1 MDVLTNSFLC
11 GVLLLLLAASCSVK
25 MLRRYEDFGV
35 DPAVLD
41 TFRSRLRAWW
51 ILFGSLCCVFMFGPL
66 ATSFLFFFLSI
77 GILREYITLTPK
89 SPVDHK
95 TLFWIYV
102 FFTPL
107 QFILTGINPAGF
119 ESITGLTP
127 YRFFSVL
134 LPAYVF
140 LILPG
145 FMAVSDDP
153 KRFLERTAKLQLGLI
168 ICVYAM
174 SYVPALL
181 TMDIPE
187 TAVQRTEPS
196 SPLIEKGIENTV
208 LESIAP
214 SAASSNSSSASSA
227 TETSGIKTNGEVRHQ
242 EDFRRFLPQVSGKH
256 FRLLFFFIVIVQFG
270 DIFQY
275 LWSQVSSRHIIA
287 PRINTTRTWE
297 GVLGGA
303 VTTALL
309 GVSLWYF
316 TPFLRWWQPGVI
328 ALITSLIGFCGNMTM
343 SAIKRDRGVSGY
355 GSLLRGHNGLLD
367 RMDSLCFAAPVFY
380 HLAWLFSR

>member
-11 GVLLLLLAASCSVK
+11 GVLLLLIAASCGVK
-25 MLRRYEDFGV
+25 MLRRYEEFGV
-35 DPAVLD
+35 DPAILD

-66 ATSFLFFFLSI
+66 ATSLLFFLLAI

-95 TLFWIYV
+95 TLFWIYI

-107 QFILTGINPAGF
+107 QFILTGINPDGF
-119 ESITGLTP
+119 ESITGLPP

-140 LILPG
+140 LVLPG
-145 FMAVSDDP
+145 FMAMSDDP

-168 ICVYAM
+168 VCVYAM
-174 SYVPALL
+174 SYAPALL
-181 TMDIPE
+181 TIDLPNA
-187 TAVQRTEPS
+187 AVQQIEPS
-196 SPLIEKGIENTV
+196 SPLIDKGVENTV

-214 SAASSNSSSASSA
+214 SY
-227 TETSGIKTNGEVRHQ
+227 I
-242 EDFRRFLPQVSGKH
+242 PQASGKH
-256 FRLLFFFIVIVQFG
+256 FRLLFFFVVIVQFG

-287 PRINTTRTWE
+287 PRINMTRTWK

-303 VTTALL
+303 ATTALL
-309 GVSLWYF
+309 GVLLWYF
-316 TPFLRWWQPGVI
+316 TPFTKWWQPGVI
-328 ALITSLIGFCGNMTM
+328 AFVTSLMGFCGNMTM

-355 GSLLRGHNGLLD
+355 GSPLRGYNGLLD